1 MTLTSKLSA
10 LVAGLCLTATP
21 ALARVDAGTPALLRA
36 LPRHGVQ
43 VALNH
48 SDCNGDRTFD
58 GYYHTGTK
66 DFVVCYSGTP
76 NANDHDTVRHEA
88 MHVAQHCASQRDGR
102 PHTLRPILRGAALN
116 NFVTSV
122 LTDKQIVGIKSAYP
136 KEKWLTELEAFAG
149 AAHYSS
155 AQVQSIVSQWCG
167 QL

>member
-48 SDCNGDRTFD
+48 SDCDSDRSFA

-66 DFVVCYSGTP
+66 AFVVCYSGTP
-76 NANDHDTVRHEA
+76 TANDHDTVRHEA
-88 MHVAQHCASQRDGR
+88 MHVAQHCAAQRDGQ
-102 PHTLRPILRGAALN
+102 PHGIRPILRGAELN

-122 LTDKQIVGIKSAYP
+122 LTDEQIVRIKNIYP
-136 KEKWLTELEAFAG
+136 KEKHLTELEAFAA
-149 AAHYSS
+149 AAHYS
-155 AQVQSIVSQWCG
+155 AEQMMSIVNTWCG
-167 QL
+167 K